1 LGVNAFAAT
10 QIRVLAGLAGFFIIA
25 SVMGSLTGIARTV
38 YVALCPTKRLPVD
51 ARSLVPELR
60 RALALLLVGAV
71 LGPFLGVSLGLLS
84 AQRLPTGVA
93 STLMSIEPVLLV
105 PLSVA
110 VFHEKVTRF
119 EILGTFVALVG
130 VAILGV

>member
-1 LGVNAFAAT
+1 
-10 QIRVLAGLAGFFIIA
+10 
-25 SVMGSLTGIARTV
+25 
-38 YVALCPTKRLPVD
+38 
-51 ARSLVPELR
+51 
-60 RALALLLVGAV
+60 
-71 LGPFLGVSLGLLS
+71 
-84 AQRLPTGVA
+84 
-93 STLMSIEPVLLV
+93 MSIEPVLLV